1 MYLLYIHFFAQT
13 LTINSIQILYIRI
26 LLYLYYTLLIECLML
41 IIYYELNSVWNI
53 VNVKPNFIVLA
64 LTVAEN

>member
-1 MYLLYIHFFAQT
+1 MYLLYIHFFAHT